1 MLDYGHLVLATG
13 ARNRLLDIPNA
24 NLADVRYLRILD
36 ESEALRQRIA
46 SARHVVVIG
55 AGFIGLE
62 FAATARAKGLEVDV
76 VELGTRVM
84 ARAVTAEISDYF
96 QERHTAAGIR
106 IHLGVQATSIE
117 SDGTNVTGVSLSDGR
132 HMPADLVVVGVGV
145 LPNVELAA
153 EAGLPVAAGI
163 IVDEQL
169 LTSDPNISA
178 IGDCALFASPRFGG
192 SLRLESVQNATDHA
206 RCVAARLTGDAKPY
220 DGQPWFW
227 SDQGDDKLQIAG
239 LTTGYDRVVVRGD
252 RAQRVVLGLLLQGR
266 PAGRHRVRQSRRGPR
281 VRTQDSWPEQVDHA
295 GTGGRSQFRSEGCA
309 GLRRLFGECR
319 MQRARSGTLADA
331 IRSYRA
337 TVLHPGVRRDDE
349 GPPQLPPPSASMAR
363 RPSAARRS
371 TPRHWRKQARR
382 ESVVPPASCAA
393 TAPTKQSP
401 APVVSTALTVRP
413 AMISGL
419 PSIERK
425 HAALAQRHADD
436 FVLAG
441 LQRSRCLDEAGI
453 IVAVAK
459 FGLRQQAELGFIEDQ
474 DIDEI
479 EQLARRIRSPAP
491 D

>member
-1 MLDYGHLVLATG
+1 MTQGTVLIAGAGHAGFQLAASLRQHGFSERVCLINDEAHLPYQRPPLSKAYLKGEGRPDSLMFRPDKFYRDQNIELISDRAAFIDRAARRLVLESGAFLDYGHLVLATG

-36 ESEALRQRIA
+36 ESEALRLRIA

-76 VELGTRVM
+76 IELGTRVM

-96 QERHTAAGIR
+96 QQRHTAAGIR

-132 HMPADLVVVGVGV
+132 HIPADLVVVGVGV
-145 LPNVELAA
+145 LPNVEMAA

-163 IVDEQL
+163 IVDEHL
-169 LTSDPNISA
+169 LTADPNISA

-252 RAQRVVLGLLLQGR
+252 RGARSFSAFCYKAGQLVGIESVNRAGDHVFGRKVLGLNR
-266 PAGRHRVRQSRRGPR
+266 SV
-281 VRTQDSWPEQVDHA
+281 TPEQA
-295 GTGGRSQFRSEGCA
+295 
-309 GLRRLFGECR
+309 
-319 MQRARSGTLADA
+319 ADL
-331 IRSYRA
+331 SFD
-337 TVLHPGVRRDDE
+337 LK
-349 GPPQLPPPSASMAR
+349 
-363 RPSAARRS
+363 AAV
-371 TPRHWRKQARR
+371 K
-382 ESVVPPASCAA
+382 
-393 TAPTKQSP
+393 
-401 APVVSTALTVRP
+401 
-413 AMISGL
+413 
-419 PSIERK
+419 
-425 HAALAQRHADD
+425 
-436 FVLAG
+436 
-441 LQRSRCLDEAGI
+441 
-453 IVAVAK
+453 
-459 FGLRQQAELGFIEDQ
+459 
-474 DIDEI
+474 
-479 EQLARRIRSPAP
+479 
-491 D
+491 